1 MEKLI
6 MQQNI
11 IVNNQH
17 INTYTSCNQL
27 NRVGFKKGTVADP
40 EIIQET
46 LNKLFAADDILE
58 IRAIDSNG
66 KVYAGFFDK
75 HHHKEMISEIVRLND
90 FANVFIILNH
100 FADDSTILEK
110 YQNINVI
117 TDKNLNLTKSSDIK
131 NVDYF
136 LVDIDPVRP
145 TGVSSTNEELNA
157 AWSVCDQVRTYL
169 SSLGFNCPIIAM
181 SGNGYHILYPVID
194 KPLEIYN
201 QSLGNKKENED
212 LFHNALK
219 VLALKFNND
228 QVKID
233 TSVAKAGQ
241 LIKFYGTVARKGQNT
256 AERPHRLSRIIYSY
270 SDEDSTDPL
279 YCEWITKSQ
288 LENLVITHLGALK
301 INNRQSQSSHQPLPY
316 TPKNLAR
323 VISMLKHIDADC
335 SYETYRDTLWGL
347 CATGFPNTE
356 ELGREWSLTAE
367 DRFNETTF
375 KIIMNTY
382 DPSKGIHFGTL
393 FFLAKEGGYR
403 E

>member
-1 MEKLI
+1 

-11 IVNNQH
+11 IVNNQY
-17 INTYTSCNQL
+17 INTDTSCNQL
-27 NRVGFKKGTVADP
+27 NTVGFKKGVVADP
-40 EIIQET
+40 DTIQET

-100 FADDSTILEK
+100 FADDYTESEK
-110 YQNINVI
+110 YKNINVI
-117 TDKNLNLTKSSDIK
+117 SEKNLDLTKSADIK

-157 AWSVCDQVRTYL
+157 AWLVCDQVRVYL
-169 SSLGFNCPIIAM
+169 TSLGFNCPIIAM
-181 SGNGYHILYPVID
+181 SGNGYHILYPIID

-241 LIKFYGTVARKGQNT
+241 LIKLYGTVAKKGENT
-256 AERPHRLSRIIYSY
+256 TDRPHRLSRIIYSY

-288 LENLVITHLGALK
+288 LENLVITHLGVLK
-301 INNRQSQSSHQPLPY
+301 INNKQSQSSHQPLPY

-335 SYETYRDTLWGL
+335 SYETYRDALWGL
-347 CATGFPNTE
+347 CATGFPNIE

-393 FFLAKEGGYR
+393 VFLAKEGGYR

>member
-1 MEKLI
+1 

-17 INTYTSCNQL
+17 INTDTSCNQL
-27 NRVGFKKGTVADP
+27 NRVGFKKGTVTDP

-90 FANVFIILNH
+90 FANVFIILNY
-100 FADDSTILEK
+100 FADDYTQSEK
-110 YQNINVI
+110 YKNINVI
-117 TDKNLNLTKSSDIK
+117 SDKNLELTKSADIR

-136 LVDIDPVRP
+136 FVDIDPIRP
-145 TGVSSTNEELNA
+145 TGVSSNKEELEA
-157 AWSVCDQVRTYL
+157 AWQVCDQVRIYL
-169 SSLGFNCPIIAM
+169 SSLEFNCPIIAM
-181 SGNGYHILYPVID
+181 SGNGYHLLYPIVD
-194 KPLEIYN
+194 GTKEMFK
-201 QSLGNKKENED
+201 QGLGNRKDNED

-219 VLALKFNND
+219 VLAIKFNTD
-228 QVKID
+228 KVKID

-241 LIKFYGTVARKGQNT
+241 LIKLYGTVARKGENT
-256 AERPHRLSRIIYSY
+256 IERPHRLSRIIYCY
-270 SDEDSTDPL
+270 SDHDSDDSL
-279 YCEWITKSQ
+279 YCEHITKQQ
-288 LENLVITHLGALK
+288 LENLVISHLGALK
-301 INNRQSQSSHQPLPY
+301 INNRQSQTSHQPLPY

-347 CATGFPNTE
+347 CATGFPNIE

-375 KIIMNTY
+375 KIIMSTY

>member
-1 MEKLI
+1 

-11 IVNNQH
+11 TVNNQH

-40 EIIQET
+40 DIIQET

-110 YQNINVI
+110 YQNINVVK
-117 TDKNLNLTKSSDIK
+117 DKNLNLTKSSDIR

-157 AWSVCDQVRTYL
+157 AWLVCDQVRAYL

-181 SGNGYHILYPVID
+181 SGNGYHILYPIID

-241 LIKFYGTVARKGQNT
+241 LIKLYGTVARKGENT
-256 AERPHRLSRIIYSY
+256 IERPHRLSRIIYSY
-270 SDEDSTDPL
+270 SDDDSNDSL
-279 YCEWITKSQ
+279 YCEHITKQQ
-288 LENLVITHLGALK
+288 LENLVITHLGTLNLSNK
-301 INNRQSQSSHQPLPY
+301 QLQSSYQPQPY

-323 VISMLKHIDADC
+323 VISMLKHINADC

-347 CATGFPNTE
+347 CATGFPNIE
-356 ELGREWSLTAE
+356 ELGREWSLTTE
-367 DRFNETTF
+367 DRFNENTF
-375 KIIMNTY
+375 KIIMNSY

-393 FFLAKEGGYR
+393 FYLAKEGGYR

>member
-1 MEKLI
+1 MK
-6 MQQNI
+6 QNI
-11 IVNNQH
+11 IVNNQY

-27 NRVGFKKGTVADP
+27 NKVGFKKGTVADP
-40 EIIQET
+40 EIIQDT

-75 HHHKEMISEIVRLND
+75 YHHKKMISEIVRLND

-100 FADDSTILEK
+100 FADDYTESEK
-110 YQNINVI
+110 YKNINVI
-117 TDKNLNLTKSSDIK
+117 LEKNLDLTKSADIR
-131 NVDYF
+131 NVDF
-136 LVDIDPVRP
+136 FFVDIDPVRP
-145 TGVSSTNEELNA
+145 TGVSSTNEELEA
-157 AWSVCDQVRTYL
+157 AWLVCDQVRTYL

-181 SGNGYHILYPVID
+181 SGNGYHLLYPIID
-194 KPLEIYN
+194 GAKEMFM
-201 QSLGNKKENED
+201 QGLGNKKEHED

-233 TSVAKAGQ
+233 TSVAKACQ
-241 LIKFYGTVARKGQNT
+241 LIKLYGTVARKGENT
-256 AERPHRLSRIIYSY
+256 IERPHRLSRIIYCY
-270 SDEDSTDPL
+270 SDDDSNDSL
-279 YCEWITKSQ
+279 YCEHITKQQ
-288 LENLVITHLGALK
+288 LENLVISHLGALNLSNK
-301 INNRQSQSSHQPLPY
+301 QLHSSYQPLPY

-335 SYETYRDTLWGL
+335 SYETYRNTLWGL
-347 CATGFPNTE
+347 CATGFPNAE

-367 DRFNETTF
+367 DRFNENTF
-375 KIIMNTY
+375 KIIMNSY

-393 FFLAKEGGYR
+393 FHLAKEGGYR